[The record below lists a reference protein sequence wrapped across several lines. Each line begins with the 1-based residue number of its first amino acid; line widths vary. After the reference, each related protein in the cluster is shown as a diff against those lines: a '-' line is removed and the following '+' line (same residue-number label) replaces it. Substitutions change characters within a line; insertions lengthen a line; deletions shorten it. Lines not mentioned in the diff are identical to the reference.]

1 VSVPAWV
8 RAYFKILLLYV
19 IPLVLIILS
28 LTVWDN
34 LLVTIISASWIIS
47 SFLIFELPKPLYE
60 E

>member
-1 VSVPAWV
+1 MSVPAWV
-8 RAYFKILLLYV
+8 RAYLKLLLLYV

-34 LLVTIISASWIIS
+34 LLVTILSASWIIS

>member
-1 VSVPAWV
+1 MSVPAWV
-8 RAYFKILLLYV
+8 RAYLKILLLYV

-34 LLVTIISASWIIS
+34 LLVTILSASWMIS

>member
-1 VSVPAWV
+1 MSVPAWV